1 MDILSTLV
9 LLAVVAAFAYMAYDA
24 AHKQIKWET
33 KWGQNTDGK
42 LIV

>member
-24 AHKQIKWET
+24 AHK
-33 KWGQNTDGK
+33 
-42 LIV
+42 

>member
-24 AHKQIKWET
+24 AHK
-33 KWGQNTDGK
+33 D
-42 LIV
+42 